1 MTIEGYHV
9 HVYYDAA
16 TRGAAEQLRA
26 ALDAGF
32 DVRLGRWHD
41 QPVGPHPSSMYQ
53 VAFEASE
60 FARVVPFLML
70 NRGGLDILL
79 HPLTGNDY
87 LDHSRFAVW
96 MGTQLPLRLETLKG
110 APDAKNP

>member
-1 MTIEGYHV
+1 MTIEGYHA
-9 HVYYDAA
+9 HVYYVPA
-16 TRGAAEQLRA
+16 TRDVAERLRE
-26 ALDAGF
+26 ALGAGF
-32 DVRLGRWHD
+32 EVRLGRWHD

-53 VAFEASE
+53 VAFEVAE

-70 NRGGLDILL
+70 NRGELDILV

-87 LDHSRFAVW
+87 LDHSSFAVW
-96 MGTQLPLRLETLKG
+96 MGTRLPLRLETLSG

>member
-1 MTIEGYHV
+1 MPIEGYHA

-16 TRGAAEQLRA
+16 TRGAAERLRE
-26 ALDAGF
+26 ALGAGF
-32 DVRLGRWHD
+32 AVTLGRWHD

-53 VAFEASE
+53 VAFATEE

-70 NRGGLDILL
+70 NRGDLDVLL

-96 MGTQLPLRLETLKG
+96 MGTQLPLRLEALSG